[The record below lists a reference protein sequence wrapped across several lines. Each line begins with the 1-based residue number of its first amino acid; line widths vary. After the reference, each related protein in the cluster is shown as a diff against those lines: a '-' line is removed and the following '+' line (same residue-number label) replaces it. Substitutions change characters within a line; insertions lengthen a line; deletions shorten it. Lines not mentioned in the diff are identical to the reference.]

1 MARTVARA
9 ARAVARRLSDRG
21 GMILGM
27 TAQRVTDVTL
37 EIGRKRVFA
46 CAAAWPG
53 WCRSGRSEE
62 LALETLAAYL
72 PRYAPVARRAGL
84 ALPPAAADA
93 FAVTER
99 LPGMAGYTDFGAPGE
114 IAAGD
119 YDPLADGEAGRIA
132 ALVVA
137 SWAAFGDIAR
147 TAPAQLRKGP
157 RGGGRDTGQIIEH
170 VIGAE
175 ASFARKIG
183 LRHRRPAAGDEPAI
197 AAMRSAIIAALRQA
211 PDRLACARPCL
222 GDRGQERGLGPRR
235 PDWLGAGRTGAG

>member
-1 MARTVARA
+1 
-9 ARAVARRLSDRG
+9 
-21 GMILGM
+21 MILGM
-27 TAQRVTDVTL
+27 TAQPATDVIL

-62 LALETLAAYL
+62 LALEALAAYL

-84 ALPPAAADA
+84 VLPAAAAVA

-99 LPGMAGYTDFGAPGE
+99 LPGTAGYTDFGAPGE

-119 YDPLADGEAGRIA
+119 YGPLADDEAGRMA
-132 ALVVA
+132 ALVQA
-137 SWAAFGDIAR
+137 SWVTFGGVAR
-147 TAPAQLRKGP
+147 AAPAELRKGP
-157 RGGGRDTGQIIEH
+157 RGGGRDTDQIVEH

-197 AAMRSAIIAALRQA
+197 AAMRAAIIGALGQQA
-211 PDRLACARPCL
+211 PDEASPPPGGWPARYAA
-222 GDRGQERGLGPRR
+222 RR
-235 PDWLGAGRTGAG
+235 IAWHALDHAWEIEDKSGA

>member
-1 MARTVARA
+1 
-9 ARAVARRLSDRG
+9 
-21 GMILGM
+21 MILGM
-27 TAQRVTDVTL
+27 TAQPVTDVIL
-37 EIGRKRVFA
+37 EIGKKRVFA

-99 LPGMAGYTDFGAPGE
+99 LPGTAGYTDFGAPGE

-119 YDPLADGEAGRIA
+119 YDPLPGGEADRIA
-132 ALVVA
+132 ALVEA
-137 SWAAFGDIAR
+137 SWAVFGDVAR
-147 TAPAQLRKGP
+147 AAPAQLRKGP
-157 RGGGRDTGQIIEH
+157 RGGGRDTDQIIEH

-175 ASFARKIG
+175 ASFGRKIG

-197 AAMRSAIIAALRQA
+197 AAMRSAIIGALRQPPDKTA
-211 PDRLACARPCL
+211 PPPGGWPVRYAARRIAWHVL
-222 GDRGQERGLGPRR
+222 DHAWEIE
-235 PDWLGAGRTGAG
+235 DKSGA